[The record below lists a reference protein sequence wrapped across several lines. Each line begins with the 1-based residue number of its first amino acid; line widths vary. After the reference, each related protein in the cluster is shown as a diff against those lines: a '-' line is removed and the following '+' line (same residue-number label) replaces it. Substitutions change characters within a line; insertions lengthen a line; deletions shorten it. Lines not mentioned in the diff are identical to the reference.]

1 MQVTGKEEEI
11 PPKLPRLPLTWPDW
25 TLGRQR
31 LGSCQLASQGQHHHQ
46 REQNKKGTH
55 TTPCMYISHTKL
67 YHYCMSLAL
76 HCTALETSTSPHYAK
91 GGQGDKFHVSIYPL
105 WSTPVGLID

>member
-31 LGSCQLASQGQHHHQ
+31 LGSCQLASQGHHHHQ
-46 REQNKKGTH
+46 REQNKKEIQSSVQIQR
-55 TTPCMYISHTKL
+55 ISPP
-67 YHYCMSLAL
+67 SLSL
-76 HCTALETSTSPHYAK
+76 SRCSTCS
-91 GGQGDKFHVSIYPL
+91 
-105 WSTPVGLID
+105 